1 MLSILNSFLSEV
13 LDSLIE
19 LVEFIGD
26 KFENIIN
33 GVLGWFDALP
43 SLFMGFLDFIGSV
56 FGFMPDGAVMLI
68 TFGLAIILVITIFK
82 VARR

>member
-1 MLSILNSFLSEV
+1 MLSVLNSFFLEV

-19 LVEFIGD
+19 LVEFVGG
-26 KFENIIN
+26 KFENLIN

-56 FGFMPDGAVMLI
+56 FGFMPDGALLLI
-68 TFGLAIILVITIFK
+68 IFGLAIILVITILK
-82 VARR
+82 AVRR